1 MARARRKK
9 VAVGAING
17 IWGVRGHVKV
27 TLMTSNPDRF
37 RPGVTLL
44 LQGIPRKVLDVQWP
58 RGFPVVLFRGFED
71 RDAAESLIG
80 ELIEIPESELPTLP
94 EGEYY
99 THDLVG
105 MAVETSEGD
114 PIGTLSEVL
123 RTGSNDVYVVKR
135 EGAKD
140 VLVPAIPDVVLS
152 VDVPGKRMV
161 IEAITGLLE

>member
-1 MARARRKK
+1 MPRAKRKK

-27 TLMTSNPDRF
+27 TLLTSNPDRF
-37 RPGVTLL
+37 KPGVTLL
-44 LQGIPRKVLDVQWP
+44 LQGIPRKVLDVQFP

-71 RDAAESLIG
+71 REAAESLVG
-80 ELIEIPESELPTLP
+80 ELIEIPESELPALP

-105 MAVETSEGD
+105 MAVETSDGE
-114 PIGTLSEVL
+114 PLGTLVEVL
-123 RTGSNDVYVVKR
+123 RTGSNDVYVVRR

-140 VLVPAIPDVVLS
+140 VLVPAIKDAIVS

-161 IEAITGLLE
+161 VEPLPGLID

>member
-1 MARARRKK
+1 MARAKRKK

-27 TLMTSNPDRF
+27 TVMTSNPDRF

-44 LQGIPRKVLDVQWP
+44 LQGIPRKVLDVQFP
-58 RGFPVVLFRGFED
+58 RGYPVVLFRGFED
-71 RDAAESLIG
+71 REAAESLIG
-80 ELIEIPESELPTLP
+80 ELIEIPESELPDLP

-105 MAVETSEGD
+105 MVVETSTGESL
-114 PIGTLSEVL
+114 GTLTEVL

-140 VLVPAIPDVVLS
+140 VLIPAIPDVVLS
-152 VDVPGKRMV
+152 VDVAAQRMV
-161 IEAITGLLE
+161 VEALPGLIE